1 MDNTQGKVFNDFE
14 PSATTDGSHKGM
26 MKHVEATQ
34 KHFKMKLKQELTETN
49 QRLKASKTKVK
60 LLITGTAIQM
70 QATIPLKPTDT
81 HKQGRSSKQYK
92 ISLGI
97 PANFDGLKT
106 AEEEAYELGKL
117 IARKTFVWTDKYLG
131 VRATKDKSITFK
143 EFYDQFEERYFQAR
157 KRTRKSENTF
167 SGYIKVYKKY
177 LISDLIIS
185 KENFIKLI
193 TSCAIPSS
201 RNSIIKVSRLIA
213 KSLEIKIDFTGLI
226 VKYEKKQRYVP
237 TDKEIIKY
245 LDNFQQRYESTCKI
259 RFSEK
264 ENWRVYKFIYG
275 LIAVYGLRPREVINK
290 PDLEWLI
297 SEDNKLNT
305 FKVHADNKTGYREVV
320 PFVPEW
326 LELFDLMNEE
336 SLNLFR
342 DKILIAK
349 ENYQLNKKVTIIAE
363 NFNRSGIPFTPY
375 DLRHAC
381 AIRAHMQGVP
391 IKAAADNL
399 GHTVEIHTKVYQNW
413 FGFDN
418 RVKAFNQ
425 AFEEQSQLEKL
436 EKENASLLHKLAE
449 KELEVSRLRLIIQE
463 NKLRF

>member
-1 MDNTQGKVFNDFE
+1 M
-14 PSATTDGSHKGM
+14 
-26 MKHVEATQ
+26 
-34 KHFKMKLKQELTETN
+34 
-49 QRLKASKTKVK
+49 
-60 LLITGTAIQM
+60 
-70 QATIPLKPTDT
+70 
-81 HKQGRSSKQYK
+81 
-92 ISLGI
+92 
-97 PANFDGLKT
+97 
-106 AEEEAYELGKL
+106 
-117 IARKTFVWTDKYLG
+117 
-131 VRATKDKSITFK
+131 
-143 EFYDQFEERYFQAR
+143 
-157 KRTRKSENTF
+157 
-167 SGYIKVYKKY
+167 
-177 LISDLIIS
+177 
-185 KENFIKLI
+185 
-193 TSCAIPSS
+193 
-201 RNSIIKVSRLIA
+201 
-213 KSLEIKIDFTGLI
+213 
-226 VKYEKKQRYVP
+226 
-237 TDKEIIKY
+237 
-245 LDNFQQRYESTCKI
+245 
-259 RFSEK
+259 
-264 ENWRVYKFIYG
+264 
-275 LIAVYGLRPREVINK
+275 
-290 PDLEWLI
+290 
-297 SEDNKLNT
+297 
-305 FKVHADNKTGYREVV
+305 

-436 EKENASLLHKLAE
+436 EKENASLLQKLAE